1 MVQTVMLSYQTART
15 SIWLPVQAAKT
26 NYKSLKQI
34 HNIIFTACHLSLAS
48 GVVAFTMLYEDSWDL
63 ETLRCLARRH
73 MHWIGE
79 TGGLNKKPAKEI
91 DSVALKE
98 FKRQCLLHGG

>member
-1 MVQTVMLSYQTART
+1 MVT
-15 SIWLPVQAAKT
+15 S
-26 NYKSLKQI
+26 
-34 HNIIFTACHLSLAS
+34 AS
-48 GVVAFTMLYEDSWDL
+48 SKDQLQKLEAQHSKITERKRKVAFTMLYEDSWDL

-98 FKRQCLLHGG
+98 FKTQCLLHGG